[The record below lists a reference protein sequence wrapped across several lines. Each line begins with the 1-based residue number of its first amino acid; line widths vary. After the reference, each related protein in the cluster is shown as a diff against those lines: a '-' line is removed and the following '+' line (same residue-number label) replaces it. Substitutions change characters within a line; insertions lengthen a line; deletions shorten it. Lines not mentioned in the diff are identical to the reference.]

1 MMITSM
7 STGMTGELCQIILTT
22 FLYFYLIIIY
32 KPGNNIIMAKIS
44 KILLTTIKISAI
56 ISQESE
62 STLKNE
68 KEMTHE

>member
-1 MMITSM
+1 
-7 STGMTGELCQIILTT
+7 
-22 FLYFYLIIIY
+22 
-32 KPGNNIIMAKIS
+32 MAKIS